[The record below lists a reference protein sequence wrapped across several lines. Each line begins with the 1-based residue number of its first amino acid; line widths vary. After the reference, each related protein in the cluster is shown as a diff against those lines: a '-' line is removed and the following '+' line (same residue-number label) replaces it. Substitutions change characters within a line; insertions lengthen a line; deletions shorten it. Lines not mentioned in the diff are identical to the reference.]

1 MYGLLSLITVME
13 YRVITKMPYENSK
26 ILTTQQ
32 YLFLG
37 QTFGLIP
44 FYTDKEYVLK
54 DESLYFIT
62 WIKKTYLYATIC
74 CILSIRIIIDRERDK
89 ISAHFNSR
97 LKDGQITRSIPNDGR
112 TFFDWHVWESCKVCS
127 MCYADVKDS
136 FEEWFI
142 ETRKCWPSIGR
153 FEVWGYHCSE

>member
-1 MYGLLSLITVME
+1 MSTSTIQMYGLLSLITVME

-62 WIKKTYLYATIC
+62 
-74 CILSIRIIIDRERDK
+74 
-89 ISAHFNSR
+89 
-97 LKDGQITRSIPNDGR
+97 
-112 TFFDWHVWESCKVCS
+112 
-127 MCYADVKDS
+127 
-136 FEEWFI
+136 
-142 ETRKCWPSIGR
+142 
-153 FEVWGYHCSE
+153 